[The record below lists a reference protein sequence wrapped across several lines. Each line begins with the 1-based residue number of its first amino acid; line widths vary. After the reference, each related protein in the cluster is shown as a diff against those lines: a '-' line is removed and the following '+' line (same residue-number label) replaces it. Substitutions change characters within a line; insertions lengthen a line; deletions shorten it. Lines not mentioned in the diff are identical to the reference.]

1 MSTNSWKSGYDYII
15 VVAFIVIISVLLW
28 AISKC
33 AKSQNEKNI
42 KAQVELVSNIES
54 NIRSIVEK
62 EYQRQAVSNNFAHWE
77 VNVNGEVT
85 FKWNN
90 RE

>member
-1 MSTNSWKSGYDYII
+1 MNTNSWKSGYDYII
-15 VVAFIVIISVLLW
+15 VVACIVTAGVFMW
-28 AISKC
+28 AISKVT
-33 AKSQNEKNI
+33 KSQNEKNI
-42 KAQVELVSNIES
+42 KAQIELISNIES
-54 NIRSIVEK
+54 NTRSIVEK

-90 RE
+90 KE

>member
-1 MSTNSWKSGYDYII
+1 MNTNSWKSGYDYII
-15 VVAFIVIISVLLW
+15 VVACIVIAGVLLW
-28 AISKC
+28 AISKVT
-33 AKSQNEKNI
+33 KSQNEKNI
-42 KAQVELVSNIES
+42 KAQIELISNIES
-54 NIRSIVEK
+54 NTRSIVEK

-77 VNVNGEVT
+77 VNSLGEVT